1 MAEARTPPI
10 DTPLLAAEKVVKVA
24 DMAISMAAIAALRP
38 CKEDTESAAAADMN
52 IAAVELDVPA
62 TLHTA
67 GEEDTPVTASAPKG
81 LGLLPMEVENT
92 PPKLSIHS
100 ARGAFNMWKT
110 TTTPM
115 HRYA

>member
-1 MAEARTPPI
+1 MAEARTPLI
-10 DTPLLAAEKVVKVA
+10 DTPLLAAEKVVKEA
-24 DMAISMAAIAALRP
+24 DMVAISMAAIAALRP

-67 GEEDTPVTASAPKG
+67 GEEDTPATASAPKG

-100 ARGAFNMWKT
+100 ARGAFNM
-110 TTTPM
+110 
-115 HRYA
+115 